1 MSRLLRLSV
10 LGFVALGCACSRTPD
25 VDGVPVGTEVQVT
38 RQDGGV
44 VEGKL
49 ADRNAQQVTIDTG
62 RQARAV
68 DRSTIVDIRV
78 IDPGAPKPAP
88 PSVAKFRE
96 YTVPAGTVL
105 SVRLE
110 TTVASNTNREG
121 DPVQATLT
129 EAVVVDDRDV
139 VPAGALV
146 KGVVSEIAAS
156 GKVKGRAH
164 LGLRF
169 TSLVAHTR
177 GEDDEYT
184 IAAHFAR
191 TAESTKGEDAKKVG
205 VGTAA
210 GAIIGGVIGGG
221 KGAAAGAAVGAGG
234 GTAVVLSTAGDEVRL
249 DHGTPLAL
257 RLEHPVIVKGP
268 ITR

>member
-1 MSRLLRLSV
+1 MSKFRSLFA
-10 LGFVALGCACSRTPD
+10 LGFVALAYSCARPPD
-25 VDGVPVGTEVQVT
+25 
-38 RQDGGV
+38 
-44 VEGKL
+44 
-49 ADRNAQQVTIDTG
+49 ADSG
-62 RQARAV
+62 L
-68 DRSTIVDIRV
+68 
-78 IDPGAPKPAP
+78 
-88 PSVAKFRE
+88 RE

-105 SVRLE
+105 NVRLE
-110 TTVASNTNREG
+110 TTVASNANRVG
-121 DPVQATLT
+121 DPVQATLI
-129 EAVVVDDRDV
+129 EPVVVDDRDV
-139 VPAGALV
+139 VPVGALV
-146 KGVVSEIAAS
+146 KGVVSEVAAS

-169 TSLVAHTR
+169 TTIAAHTR
-177 GEDDEYT
+177 GEEDEYA

-191 TAESTKGEDAKKVG
+191 TAESTKGEDVKKVG

-249 DHGTPLAL
+249 DHGTPLSI
-257 RLEHPVIVKGP
+257 RLEHLVIVKLP